1 MKLLASN
8 SEDTIRK
15 TTARAFG
22 VLSGAPDKDVEALS
36 NKILEA
42 LGVLTELKGVGPAS
56 ASVLL
61 SVRHPDHV
69 PFFSD
74 EAYRWL
80 TCTTG
85 DPWTAGIKYNVKE
98 FRMMLSASLEL
109 CQRLSVNAVDVEK
122 VGWALGQEGANLDQ
136 DVPDAIGGSKRKQE
150 KREADDGPADG
161 QPPGAQPVVETRYS
175 KRVKR

>member
-1 MKLLASN
+1 MKLVAWN

-15 TTARAFG
+15 TTARAFE
-22 VLSGAPDKDVEALS
+22 VLSEAPDKDVEALS
-36 NKILEA
+36 NKIMDA
-42 LGVLTELKGVGPAS
+42 LGVLTELKGIGPAS
-56 ASVLL
+56 ASALL

-85 DPWTAGIKYNVKE
+85 NAWTVGIKYNVKE
-98 FRMMLSASLEL
+98 FRMMLSTSLEL
-109 CQRLSVNAVDVEK
+109 CQRLSVNAVDVER
-122 VGWALGQEGANLDQ
+122 VGWVLGQEGSNLDQ
-136 DVPDAIGGSKRKQE
+136 EVPYTTAGSKRKQE
-150 KREADDGPADG
+150 KREVDDGPADG
-161 QPPGAQPVVETRYS
+161 QPSGPRPIVNAKYS